1 MDVALEAAAER
12 HIDII
17 RRLLF
22 EECVAR
28 VRHNPDDF
36 DALSGANLTVCFVD
50 LRCSAALAAVGRRCD
65 LGRELYSLSERI
77 AFWPEL
83 LRQLVVNNCHRG
95 RAGLRRLSGGKGA
108 ATQKR
113 QASGLEIIRSDA
125 AVPGVAEI
133 VRCRPGL
140 RFLRR
145 RRTGALHALAVP
157 EHPERY
163 AGGDAGAL
171 HTRQRRE
178 LRSERAVELLR

>member
-1 MDVALEAAAER
+1 MGVALEAAAER

-17 RRLLF
+17 CRPLF
-22 EECVAR
+22 EERVAR
-28 VRHNPDDF
+28 VRHDPDDF

-50 LRCSAALAAVGRRCD
+50 LRCAAALGAVGRRCD
-65 LGRELYSLSERI
+65 LGRELHSLSERV
-77 AFWPEL
+77 AFRPEL
-83 LRQLVVNNCHRG
+83 LRQLVVNNCHCG
-95 RAGLRRLSGGKGA
+95 PAGLRRLSGGEGA

-113 QASGLEIIRSDA
+113 QASGLEIIRSDT
-125 AVPGVAEI
+125 AVPGEAEV

-140 RFLRR
+140 RVLWR

-171 HTRQRRE
+171 YTRQRR
-178 LRSERAVELLR
+178 